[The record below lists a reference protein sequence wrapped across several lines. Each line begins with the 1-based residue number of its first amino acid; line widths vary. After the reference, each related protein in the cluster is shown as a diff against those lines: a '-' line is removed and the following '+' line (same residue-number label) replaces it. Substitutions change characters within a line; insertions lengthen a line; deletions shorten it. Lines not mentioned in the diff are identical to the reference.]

1 MGKKLDQENKKTV
14 LTKHYGSFT
23 TAGKRKK
30 NKENKEHCND
40 NLEKAA
46 ARS

>member
-1 MGKKLDQENKKTV
+1 MGPLQQPEK
-14 LTKHYGSFT
+14 
-23 TAGKRKK
+23 GKRKK